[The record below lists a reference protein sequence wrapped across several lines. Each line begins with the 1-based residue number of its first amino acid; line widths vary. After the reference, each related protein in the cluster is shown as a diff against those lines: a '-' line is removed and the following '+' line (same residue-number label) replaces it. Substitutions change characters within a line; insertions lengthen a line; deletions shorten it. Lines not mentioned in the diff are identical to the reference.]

1 MSGRDGFLCI
11 DKPGGVSSFSIV
23 RTLRSRLGIKKAGHA
38 GTLDPRAEGLLVLAF
53 GKATRLIRYLPLEPK
68 VYDFTIQFGSQT
80 DTLDAEGAVVAS
92 GGELPSRDAVAAII
106 KEFTGVLQQV
116 PPAYS
121 AVKVGG
127 VRSYAL
133 ARKGVPPELQPR
145 EISVER
151 FVLREY
157 DDISGSAELSV
168 TCSGGTYVRSFARDI
183 AEKLGTL
190 GYASAIRRTRCGI
203 FDVAKAYSPDR
214 VDETT
219 LLMTPGEVLT
229 SFPGIQVDNDIFRE
243 IRYGRDIPVE
253 TISSD
258 TSEYCMAYSG
268 KDLIA
273 VLRKTEAGKF
283 HPDLVLDVEY
293 FHADT

>member
-11 DKPGGVSSFSIV
+11 DKPGGLSSFSIV
-23 RTLRSRLGIKKAGHA
+23 RSLRSRLGIKKAGHA

-68 VYDFTIQFGSQT
+68 VYNFTIQFGSQT

-92 GGELPSRDAVAAII
+92 GGELPSGDAVADIL
-106 KEFTGVLQQV
+106 KEFTGVQQQV

-133 ARKGVPPELQPR
+133 ARKGAPPELQPR
-145 EISVER
+145 KITVDHFE
-151 FVLREY
+151 LRGY
-157 DDISGSAELSV
+157 DDTSGSADLSV

-190 GYASAIRRTRCGI
+190 GYTSAIRRLRCGI
-203 FDVAKAYSPDR
+203 FDVANAYLPDMI
-214 VDETT
+214 EATT
-219 LLMTPGEVLT
+219 PLMTPGEVLV
-229 SFPGIQVDNDIFRE
+229 SFPGIQVNNEVFQK
-243 IRYGRDIPVE
+243 IRHGRDIPVE
-253 TISSD
+253 AVSSE
-258 TSEYCMAYSG
+258 TREYCMAYSG

-273 VLRKTEAGKF
+273 VLRKTGTGKF
-283 HPDLVLDVEY
+283 HPDLVLDVEG